1 MTMTKLKSQRSS
13 TLRAAVCVEE
23 VTCAC
28 VEAIVEAL
36 IWVAEAISEV
46 AWEVETSEAEWVV
59 A

>member
-1 MTMTKLKSQRSS
+1 MTTTKLKSLRSS

-28 VEAIVEAL
+28 VEAIVEAPT
-36 IWVAEAISEV
+36 WVAEAISEV
-46 AWEVETSEAEWVV
+46 AWVVQTSEAEWVV